1 MSPQTL
7 RIALILL
14 CAGLFLS
21 CRQAREKTLPDF
33 DTVESIMWAHP
44 DSALALLERMPK
56 PSPDDRLNN
65 ATWCLLYTQAWDK
78 NYRRHTS
85 DSLVNIALRYFDK
98 REDGLRKAQ
107 AWFYRGSVLKDL
119 GKLEEA
125 TECYVRARDL
135 TASFDDPLFAS
146 LICQTLGRIYREQG
160 IYGKA
165 FDLFREAIHHVTQ
178 VPRSKDWSHA
188 YSELGRTFAE
198 RDQLDSARHYF
209 ELSLENAEL
218 IKDLKMQG
226 MAIGELGVVSRAK
239 GNYKQALEHGKKRLA
254 LEQSIGNGRNI
265 PQAQYSLGR
274 TFYYINELDSA
285 KKYFQQSLSSFQIQ
299 TKRGAYKTLYA
310 ISRKQGKHK
319 EAIDYIEQY
328 LVYND
333 SINNMDRARAIAE
346 AQEKYDNEKLENEK
360 KSLMLEKERLQR
372 AILCG
377 GIVVALLVGSIAF
390 GYQRKLWLKERR
402 LRKSEEEIQ
411 EYLANLHENEEMILQ
426 KQALIQSLSRDLED
440 KANLEEM
447 AREQLGQIGRL
458 RDDTEFLRAQN
469 LEYKKKIDDYA
480 RSASQNEDRIVKLE
494 KLSDQNLA
502 LKSREAFL
510 VDYIYAHTEPF
521 RELRINPRKFNNWAL
536 LYERLNRLHNGFCF
550 CLKNEFPGLNEED
563 IQVCCLIKCGLTTSQ
578 IAEIFHIS
586 GPSVTK
592 KKYRIRERM
601 HQGKKDAIAHTMTL
615 DMLLMNFPGQNC
627 PHLRGDKKR

>member
-21 CRQAREKTLPDF
+21 CRQTRKRTLPDF

-56 PSPDDRLNN
+56 PSPDDRLSD

-107 AWFYRGSVLKDL
+107 AWFYKGSVLKDL

-146 LICQTLGRIYREQG
+146 LICQTLGRIYREQD

-178 VPRSKDWSHA
+178 VPRCDSWSHA

-209 ELSLENAEL
+209 ELSLKNAEL
-218 IKDLKMQG
+218 IKDLRTQA
-226 MAIGELGVVSRAK
+226 MAIGELGVVYYNK
-239 GNYKQALEHGKKRLA
+239 GDYNNALIYQKKDLA
-254 LEQSIGNGRNI
+254 LKLQFKDSVNFSSATFGLAVILY
-265 PQAQYSLGR
+265 QLG
-274 TFYYINELDSA
+274 ELDSA
-285 KKYFQQSLSSFQIQ
+285 EVYFKKSLNTSNIERIQ
-299 TKRGAYKTLYA
+299 TSNLVLYY
-310 ISRKQGKHK
+310 ISKKKHNYE
-319 EAIDYIEQY
+319 EAFKYIDQY
-328 LVYND
+328 RLYTD
-333 SINNMDRARAIAE
+333 SVHNANRTRAVAE

-372 AILCG
+372 AILRG

-411 EYLANLHENEEMILQ
+411 EYLANLHENEDEMKKYVRDHMAKHKVPRYVDFVDAFPMNAAGKILKYKMREDAVKKLGLQ
-426 KQALIQSLSRDLED
+426 K
-440 KANLEEM
+440 
-447 AREQLGQIGRL
+447 
-458 RDDTEFLRAQN
+458 
-469 LEYKKKIDDYA
+469 
-480 RSASQNEDRIVKLE
+480 
-494 KLSDQNLA
+494 
-502 LKSREAFL
+502 
-510 VDYIYAHTEPF
+510 
-521 RELRINPRKFNNWAL
+521 
-536 LYERLNRLHNGFCF
+536 
-550 CLKNEFPGLNEED
+550 
-563 IQVCCLIKCGLTTSQ
+563 
-578 IAEIFHIS
+578 AESIE
-586 GPSVTK
+586 T
-592 KKYRIRERM
+592 
-601 HQGKKDAIAHTMTL
+601 A
-615 DMLLMNFPGQNC
+615 
-627 PHLRGDKKR
+627 

>member
-1 MSPQTL
+1 MKKHTNMSPQTL

-14 CAGLFLS
+14 CAGLYLS
-21 CRQAREKTLPDF
+21 CRQARERTLPDF

-56 PSPDDRLNN
+56 PSPDDKLNN

-107 AWFYRGSVLKDL
+107 VWFYKGSVLKDL

-146 LICQTLGRIYREQG
+146 LICQTLGRIYREQD

-209 ELSLENAEL
+209 ELSLKNAEL
-218 IKDLKMQG
+218 IKDLRTQA
-226 MAIGELGVVSRAK
+226 MAIGELGTIYRIEK
-239 GNYKQALEHGKKRLA
+239 NYTKALEFEKKDLA
-254 LEQSIGNGRNI
+254 LTLELGDTINFSTTKYSI
-265 PQAQYSLGR
+265 AS
-274 TFYYINELDSA
+274 TFYQMGELDSA
-285 KKYFQQSLSSFQIQ
+285 EIYFKKSLNTSNINRIKLTNHS
-299 TKRGAYKTLYA
+299 LYLIA
-310 ISRKQGKHK
+310 KKQNKFK
-319 EAIDYIEQY
+319 EATDYIEQY
-328 LVYND
+328 IHYND
-333 SINNMDRARAIAE
+333 SLNNIDRLRAIAE

-372 AILCG
+372 AILRG

-458 RDDTEFLRAQN
+458 RNDTEFLRAQN

-536 LYERLNRLHNGFCF
+536 LYERLDILHDRFLSRLR
-550 CLKNEFPGLNEED
+550 KDFPTLGEMD
-563 IQVCCLIKCGLTTSQ
+563 IRVCGLIKAGFSTSE
-578 IAEIFHIS
+578 IAEVLCVAA
-586 GPSVTK
+586 PSVTK
-592 KKYRIRERM
+592 RKYRIRERVN
-601 HQGKKDAIAHTMTL
+601 QARENTIDQQTALDLFLMTY
-615 DMLLMNFPGQNC
+615 
-627 PHLRGDKKR
+627 

>member
-56 PSPDDRLNN
+56 PSPDDKLNN

-107 AWFYRGSVLKDL
+107 AWFYKGSVLKDL

-160 IYGKA
+160 IYDKA

-198 RDQLDSARHYF
+198 RNQLDSARHYF

-310 ISRKQGKHK
+310 ISRKQGKYK

-372 AILCG
+372 AILRG

-411 EYLANLHENEEMILQ
+411 EYLANLHENEEIILQ

-469 LEYKKKIDDYA
+469 LEYKKKIDDYT

-536 LYERLNRLHNGFCF
+536 LYERLDILHDRFLSRLR
-550 CLKNEFPGLNEED
+550 KDFPTLGEMDLR
-563 IQVCCLIKCGLTTSQ
+563 VCGLIKAGFSTSE
-578 IAEIFHIS
+578 IAEVLCVAA
-586 GPSVTK
+586 PSVTK
-592 KKYRIRERM
+592 RKYRIRERVN
-601 HQGKKDAIAHTMTL
+601 QARENTIDQQTALDLFIMTY
-615 DMLLMNFPGQNC
+615 
-627 PHLRGDKKR
+627 

>member
-1 MSPQTL
+1 MKKHTNMSPQTL

-14 CAGLFLS
+14 CAGLYLS
-21 CRQAREKTLPDF
+21 CRQARERTLPDF

-56 PSPDDRLNN
+56 PSPDDKLNN

-107 AWFYRGSVLKDL
+107 AWFYKGSVLKDL

-160 IYGKA
+160 IYDKA

-198 RDQLDSARHYF
+198 RNQLDSARHYF

-310 ISRKQGKHK
+310 ISRKQGKYK

-372 AILCG
+372 AILRG

-469 LEYKKKIDDYA
+469 LEYKKKIDDYT

-536 LYERLNRLHNGFCF
+536 LYERLDILHDRFLSRLR
-550 CLKNEFPGLNEED
+550 KDFPTLGEMDLR
-563 IQVCCLIKCGLTTSQ
+563 VCGLIKAGFSTSE
-578 IAEIFHIS
+578 IAEVLCVAA
-586 GPSVTK
+586 PSVTK
-592 KKYRIRERM
+592 RKYRIRERVN
-601 HQGKKDAIAHTMTL
+601 QARENTIDQQTALDLFIMTY
-615 DMLLMNFPGQNC
+615 
-627 PHLRGDKKR
+627 

>member
-1 MSPQTL
+1 MKKHTNMSPQTL

-14 CAGLFLS
+14 CAGLYLS
-21 CRQAREKTLPDF
+21 CRQARERTLPDF

-56 PSPDDRLNN
+56 PSPDDKLNN

-107 AWFYRGSVLKDL
+107 VWFYKGSVLKDL

-160 IYGKA
+160 IYDKA

-198 RDQLDSARHYF
+198 RNQLDSARHYF

-310 ISRKQGKHK
+310 ISRKQGKYK

-372 AILCG
+372 AILRG

-411 EYLANLHENEEMILQ
+411 EYLANLHENEEIILQ

-510 VDYIYAHTEPF
+510 VDYIYTHTEPF

-536 LYERLNRLHNGFCF
+536 LYERLDILHDRFLSRLR
-550 CLKNEFPGLNEED
+550 KDFPTLGEMDLR
-563 IQVCCLIKCGLTTSQ
+563 VCGLIKAGFSTSE
-578 IAEIFHIS
+578 IAEVLCVAA
-586 GPSVTK
+586 PSVTK
-592 KKYRIRERM
+592 RKYRIRERVN
-601 HQGKKDAIAHTMTL
+601 QARENTIDQQTALDLFIMTY
-615 DMLLMNFPGQNC
+615 
-627 PHLRGDKKR
+627 

>member
-1 MSPQTL
+1 MKKHTNMSPQTL

-21 CRQAREKTLPDF
+21 CRQARERTLPDF

-56 PSPDDRLNN
+56 PSPDDKLNN

-107 AWFYRGSVLKDL
+107 AWFYKGSVLKDL

-160 IYGKA
+160 IYDKA

-198 RDQLDSARHYF
+198 RNQLDSARHYF

-310 ISRKQGKHK
+310 ISRKQGKYK

-372 AILCG
+372 AILRG

-536 LYERLNRLHNGFCF
+536 LYERLDILHDRFLSRLR
-550 CLKNEFPGLNEED
+550 KDFPTLGEMDLR
-563 IQVCCLIKCGLTTSQ
+563 VCGLIKAGFSTSE
-578 IAEIFHIS
+578 IAEVLCVAA
-586 GPSVTK
+586 PSVTK
-592 KKYRIRERM
+592 RKYRIRERVN
-601 HQGKKDAIAHTMTL
+601 QARENTIDQQTALDLFIMTY
-615 DMLLMNFPGQNC
+615 
-627 PHLRGDKKR
+627 

>member
-1 MSPQTL
+1 MKKHTNMSPQTL

-44 DSALALLERMPK
+44 DSALALLERMRK

-107 AWFYRGSVLKDL
+107 AWFYKGSVLYDL

-160 IYGKA
+160 IYDKA
-165 FDLFREAIHHVTQ
+165 FDLFREAINYTTQ
-178 VPRSKDWSHA
+178 IPCSNDWSYA

-226 MAIGELGVVSRAK
+226 MAINELGVTYQAD
-239 GNYKQALEHGKKRLA
+239 GNYKKALEYGKKGLA
-254 LEQSIGNGRNI
+254 LKQLQGDKRNI
-265 PQAQYSLGR
+265 PQIKYSLGSV
-274 TFYYINELDSA
+274 YYYMNELDSA
-285 KKYFQQSLSSFQIQ
+285 QKYFQESLSSSRIQ

-310 ISRKQGKHK
+310 ISSKQGKHK

-372 AILCG
+372 AILRG

-426 KQALIQSLSRDLED
+426 KQALIQSLSHDLED

-536 LYERLNRLHNGFCF
+536 LYERLDILHDRFLSRLR
-550 CLKNEFPGLNEED
+550 KDFPTLGEMDLR
-563 IQVCCLIKCGLTTSQ
+563 VCGLIKAGFSTSE
-578 IAEIFHIS
+578 IAEVLCVAA
-586 GPSVTK
+586 PSVTK
-592 KKYRIRERM
+592 KKYRIRERIN
-601 HQGKKDAIAHTMTL
+601 QARENTIDQQTALDLFIMTY
-615 DMLLMNFPGQNC
+615 
-627 PHLRGDKKR
+627 

>member
-21 CRQAREKTLPDF
+21 CRQTRKRTLPDF

-44 DSALALLERMPK
+44 DSALALLERMSK
-56 PSPDDRLNN
+56 PSPDDRLSD

-107 AWFYRGSVLKDL
+107 AWFYKGSVLKDL

-146 LICQTLGRIYREQG
+146 LICQTLGRIYREQD

-198 RDQLDSARHYF
+198 RNQLDSARHYF

-310 ISRKQGKHK
+310 ISRKQGKYK

-372 AILCG
+372 AILRG

-536 LYERLNRLHNGFCF
+536 LYERLDILHDRFLSRLR
-550 CLKNEFPGLNEED
+550 KDFPTLGEMDLR
-563 IQVCCLIKCGLTTSQ
+563 VCGLIKAGFSTSE
-578 IAEIFHIS
+578 IAEVLCVAA
-586 GPSVTK
+586 PSVTK
-592 KKYRIRERM
+592 RKYRIRERVN
-601 HQGKKDAIAHTMTL
+601 QVRENTIDQQTALDLFLMTY
-615 DMLLMNFPGQNC
+615 
-627 PHLRGDKKR
+627 

>member
-56 PSPDDRLNN
+56 PSPDDRLSD

-107 AWFYRGSVLKDL
+107 AWFYKGSVLKDL

-160 IYGKA
+160 IYDKA
-165 FDLFREAIHHVTQ
+165 FNLFREAINYTTQ
-178 VPRSKDWSHA
+178 IPRSNDWSYA

-198 RDQLDSARHYF
+198 RDQSDSARHYF

-226 MAIGELGVVSRAK
+226 MAINELGVTYQAD
-239 GNYKQALEHGKKRLA
+239 GNYKKALEYGKKGLA
-254 LEQSIGNGRNI
+254 LKQLQGDKRNI
-265 PQAQYSLGR
+265 PQIKYSLGSV
-274 TFYYINELDSA
+274 YYYMNELDSA
-285 KKYFQQSLSSFQIQ
+285 QKYFQESLSSSRIQ

-310 ISRKQGKHK
+310 ISSKQGKHK

-333 SINNMDRARAIAE
+333 SINNMDRARVIAE

-372 AILCG
+372 AILRG
-377 GIVVALLVGSIAF
+377 GDC
-390 GYQRKLWLKERR
+390 RR
-402 LRKSEEEIQ
+402 P
-411 EYLANLHENEEMILQ
+411 A
-426 KQALIQSLSRDLED
+426 
-440 KANLEEM
+440 
-447 AREQLGQIGRL
+447 G
-458 RDDTEFLRAQN
+458 
-469 LEYKKKIDDYA
+469 
-480 RSASQNEDRIVKLE
+480 
-494 KLSDQNLA
+494 
-502 LKSREAFL
+502 
-510 VDYIYAHTEPF
+510 
-521 RELRINPRKFNNWAL
+521 
-536 LYERLNRLHNGFCF
+536 RLNRFWLPTETVAEGATP
-550 CLKNEFPGLNEED
+550 EEVGGGDTGIPG
-563 IQVCCLIKCGLTTSQ
+563 KP
-578 IAEIFHIS
+578 A
-586 GPSVTK
+586 
-592 KKYRIRERM
+592 RERGDDPPKTSLDTVPFTRPGR
-601 HQGKKDAIAHTMTL
+601 QGEPGGDGAGAIGADRPSAGRYGVPEGTEPGIQKKDRRL
-615 DMLLMNFPGQNC
+615 CQVRQPE
-627 PHLRGDKKR
+627 

>member
-21 CRQAREKTLPDF
+21 CRQARERTLPDF

-56 PSPDDRLNN
+56 PSPDDKLNN

-107 AWFYRGSVLKDL
+107 AWFYKGSVLKDL

-160 IYGKA
+160 IYDKA

-198 RDQLDSARHYF
+198 RNQLDSARHYF

-372 AILCG
+372 AILRG

-469 LEYKKKIDDYA
+469 LEYKKKIDDYT

-536 LYERLNRLHNGFCF
+536 LYERLDILHDRFLSRLR
-550 CLKNEFPGLNEED
+550 KDFPTLGEMDLR
-563 IQVCCLIKCGLTTSQ
+563 VCGLIKAGFSTSE
-578 IAEIFHIS
+578 IAEVLCVAA
-586 GPSVTK
+586 PSVTK
-592 KKYRIRERM
+592 RKYRIRERVN
-601 HQGKKDAIAHTMTL
+601 QARENTIDQQTALDLFIMTY
-615 DMLLMNFPGQNC
+615 
-627 PHLRGDKKR
+627 

>member
-1 MSPQTL
+1 MKKHTNMSPQTL

-14 CAGLFLS
+14 CAGLYLS
-21 CRQAREKTLPDF
+21 CRQARERTLPDF

-56 PSPDDRLNN
+56 PSPDDKLNN

-107 AWFYRGSVLKDL
+107 VWFYKGSVLKDL

-146 LICQTLGRIYREQG
+146 LICQTLGRIYREQD

-198 RDQLDSARHYF
+198 RNQLDSARHYF

-310 ISRKQGKHK
+310 ISRKQGKYK

-372 AILCG
+372 AILRG

-469 LEYKKKIDDYA
+469 LEYKKKIDDYT

-536 LYERLNRLHNGFCF
+536 LYERLDILHDRFLSRLR
-550 CLKNEFPGLNEED
+550 KDFPTLGEMD
-563 IQVCCLIKCGLTTSQ
+563 IRVCGLIKAGFSTSE
-578 IAEIFHIS
+578 IAEVLCVAA
-586 GPSVTK
+586 PSVTK
-592 KKYRIRERM
+592 RKYRIRERVN
-601 HQGKKDAIAHTMTL
+601 QARENTIDQQTALDLFLMTY
-615 DMLLMNFPGQNC
+615 
-627 PHLRGDKKR
+627 

>member
-1 MSPQTL
+1 MKKHTNMSPQTL

-21 CRQAREKTLPDF
+21 CRQARERTLPDF

-56 PSPDDRLNN
+56 PSPDDKLNN

-107 AWFYRGSVLKDL
+107 AWFYKGSVLKDL

-160 IYGKA
+160 IYDKA

-198 RDQLDSARHYF
+198 RNQLDSARHYF

-310 ISRKQGKHK
+310 ISRKQGKYK

-372 AILCG
+372 AILRG

-469 LEYKKKIDDYA
+469 LEYKKKIDDYT

-536 LYERLNRLHNGFCF
+536 LYERLDILHDRFLSRLR
-550 CLKNEFPGLNEED
+550 KDFPTLGEMDLR
-563 IQVCCLIKCGLTTSQ
+563 VCGLIKAGFSTSE
-578 IAEIFHIS
+578 IAEVLCVAA
-586 GPSVTK
+586 PSVTK
-592 KKYRIRERM
+592 RKYRIRERVN
-601 HQGKKDAIAHTMTL
+601 QARENTIDQQTALDLFIMTY
-615 DMLLMNFPGQNC
+615 
-627 PHLRGDKKR
+627 

>member
-56 PSPDDRLNN
+56 PSPDDKLNN

-107 AWFYRGSVLKDL
+107 AWFYKGSVLKDL

-160 IYGKA
+160 IYDKA

-198 RDQLDSARHYF
+198 RNQLDSARHYF

-310 ISRKQGKHK
+310 ISSKQGKHK

-372 AILCG
+372 AILRG

-536 LYERLNRLHNGFCF
+536 LYERLDILHDRFLSRLR
-550 CLKNEFPGLNEED
+550 KDFPTLGEMDLR
-563 IQVCCLIKCGLTTSQ
+563 VCGLIKAGFSTSE
-578 IAEIFHIS
+578 IAEVLCVAA
-586 GPSVTK
+586 PSVTK
-592 KKYRIRERM
+592 RKYRIRERVN
-601 HQGKKDAIAHTMTL
+601 QARENTIDQQTALDLFIMTY
-615 DMLLMNFPGQNC
+615 
-627 PHLRGDKKR
+627 

>member
-21 CRQAREKTLPDF
+21 CRQARERTLPDF

-56 PSPDDRLNN
+56 PSPDDKLNN

-107 AWFYRGSVLKDL
+107 AWFYKGSVLKDL

-160 IYGKA
+160 IYDKA

-198 RDQLDSARHYF
+198 RNQLDSARHYF

-310 ISRKQGKHK
+310 ISRKQGKYK

-372 AILCG
+372 AILRG

-469 LEYKKKIDDYA
+469 LEYKKKIDDYT

-536 LYERLNRLHNGFCF
+536 LYERLDILHDRFLSRLR
-550 CLKNEFPGLNEED
+550 KDFPTLGEMDLR
-563 IQVCCLIKCGLTTSQ
+563 VCGLIKAGFSTSE
-578 IAEIFHIS
+578 IAEVLCVAA
-586 GPSVTK
+586 PSVTK
-592 KKYRIRERM
+592 RKYRIRERVN
-601 HQGKKDAIAHTMTL
+601 QARENTIDQQTALDLFIMTY
-615 DMLLMNFPGQNC
+615 
-627 PHLRGDKKR
+627 

>member
-21 CRQAREKTLPDF
+21 CRQARERTLPDF

-56 PSPDDRLNN
+56 PSPDDKLNN

-107 AWFYRGSVLKDL
+107 AWFYKGSVLKDL

-160 IYGKA
+160 IYDKA

-198 RDQLDSARHYF
+198 RNQLDSARHYF

-310 ISRKQGKHK
+310 ISRKQGKYK

-372 AILCG
+372 AILRG

-411 EYLANLHENEEMILQ
+411 EYLANLHENEEIILQ

-536 LYERLNRLHNGFCF
+536 LYERLDILHDRFLSRLR
-550 CLKNEFPGLNEED
+550 KDFPTLGEMDLR
-563 IQVCCLIKCGLTTSQ
+563 VCGLIKAGFSTSE
-578 IAEIFHIS
+578 IAEVLCVAA
-586 GPSVTK
+586 PSVTK
-592 KKYRIRERM
+592 RKYRIRERVN
-601 HQGKKDAIAHTMTL
+601 QARENTIDQQTALDLFLMTY
-615 DMLLMNFPGQNC
+615 
-627 PHLRGDKKR
+627 

>member
-1 MSPQTL
+1 MKKHTNMSPQTL

-21 CRQAREKTLPDF
+21 CRQARERTLPDF

-56 PSPDDRLNN
+56 PSPDDKLNN

-107 AWFYRGSVLKDL
+107 AWFYKGSVLYDL

-160 IYGKA
+160 IYDKA
-165 FDLFREAIHHVTQ
+165 FNLFREAINYTTQ
-178 VPRSKDWSHA
+178 IPRSNDWSYA

-198 RDQLDSARHYF
+198 RDQSDSARHYF

-218 IKDLKMQG
+218 IKDLKIQG
-226 MAIGELGVVSRAK
+226 MAINELGVTYQAD
-239 GNYKQALEHGKKRLA
+239 GNYKKALEYGKKGLA
-254 LEQSIGNGRNI
+254 LKQLQGDKRNI
-265 PQAQYSLGR
+265 PQIKYSLGSV
-274 TFYYINELDSA
+274 YYYMNELDSA
-285 KKYFQQSLSSFQIQ
+285 QKYFQESLSSSRIQ

-310 ISRKQGKHK
+310 ISSKQGKHK

-333 SINNMDRARAIAE
+333 SINNMDRARVIAE

-372 AILCG
+372 AILRG

-536 LYERLNRLHNGFCF
+536 LYERLDILHDRFLSRLR
-550 CLKNEFPGLNEED
+550 KDFPTLGEMDLR
-563 IQVCCLIKCGLTTSQ
+563 VCGLIKAGFSTSE
-578 IAEIFHIS
+578 IAEVLCVAA
-586 GPSVTK
+586 PSVTK
-592 KKYRIRERM
+592 RKYRIRERVN
-601 HQGKKDAIAHTMTL
+601 QARENTIDQQTALDLFLMTY
-615 DMLLMNFPGQNC
+615 
-627 PHLRGDKKR
+627 

>member
-21 CRQAREKTLPDF
+21 CRQARERTLPDF

-56 PSPDDRLNN
+56 PSPDDKLNN

-107 AWFYRGSVLKDL
+107 AWFYKGSVLKDL

-160 IYGKA
+160 IYDKA

-198 RDQLDSARHYF
+198 RNQLDSARHYF

-310 ISRKQGKHK
+310 ISRKQGKYK

-372 AILCG
+372 AILRG

-411 EYLANLHENEEMILQ
+411 EYLANLHENEEIILQ

-469 LEYKKKIDDYA
+469 LEYKKKIDDYT

-615 DMLLMNFPGQNC
+615 DMLLMNFPG
-627 PHLRGDKKR
+627 

>member
-1 MSPQTL
+1 MKKHTNMSPQTL

-107 AWFYRGSVLKDL
+107 AWFYKGSVLKDL

-146 LICQTLGRIYREQG
+146 LICQTLGRIYREQD

-198 RDQLDSARHYF
+198 RNQLDSARHYF

-226 MAIGELGVVSRAK
+226 MAMGELGAVYRIEK
-239 GNYKQALEHGKKRLA
+239 NYIKALEFEKKNLA
-254 LEQSIGNGRNI
+254 LKLE
-265 PQAQYSLGR
+265 LGDTINFSASR
-274 TFYYINELDSA
+274 FGVAAVFYRMGELDSA
-285 KKYFQQSLSSFQIQ
+285 KLYFKESMRFSN
-299 TKRGAYKTLYA
+299 
-310 ISRKQGKHK
+310 ISRLRTTNQALFLIAKKQNKFK
-319 EAIDYIEQY
+319 EATNYIEQY
-328 LVYND
+328 IHYND
-333 SINNMDRARAIAE
+333 SLNNIDRLRAIAE

-372 AILCG
+372 AILRG

-536 LYERLNRLHNGFCF
+536 LYERLDILHDRFLSRLR
-550 CLKNEFPGLNEED
+550 KDFPTLGEMDLR
-563 IQVCCLIKCGLTTSQ
+563 VCGLIKAGFSTSE
-578 IAEIFHIS
+578 IAEVLCVAA
-586 GPSVTK
+586 PSVTK
-592 KKYRIRERM
+592 RKYRIRERVN
-601 HQGKKDAIAHTMTL
+601 QARENTIDQQTALDLFLMTY
-615 DMLLMNFPGQNC
+615 
-627 PHLRGDKKR
+627 

>member
-21 CRQAREKTLPDF
+21 CRQARERTLPDF

-56 PSPDDRLNN
+56 PSPDDKLNN

-107 AWFYRGSVLKDL
+107 AWFYKGSVLKDL

-160 IYGKA
+160 IYDKA

-198 RDQLDSARHYF
+198 RNQLDSARHYF

-310 ISRKQGKHK
+310 ISRKQGKYK

-372 AILCG
+372 AILRG

-536 LYERLNRLHNGFCF
+536 LYERLDILHDRFLSRLR
-550 CLKNEFPGLNEED
+550 KDFPTLGEMDLR
-563 IQVCCLIKCGLTTSQ
+563 VCGLIKAGFSTSE
-578 IAEIFHIS
+578 IAEVLCVAA
-586 GPSVTK
+586 PSVTK
-592 KKYRIRERM
+592 RKYRIRERVN
-601 HQGKKDAIAHTMTL
+601 QARENTIDQQTALDLFIMTY
-615 DMLLMNFPGQNC
+615 
-627 PHLRGDKKR
+627 

>member
-1 MSPQTL
+1 MKKHTNMSPQTL

-44 DSALALLERMPK
+44 DSALALLERMSK
-56 PSPDDRLNN
+56 PSPDDRLSD

-107 AWFYRGSVLKDL
+107 AWFYKGSVLKDL

-160 IYGKA
+160 IYDKA

-198 RDQLDSARHYF
+198 RNQLDSARHYF

-372 AILCG
+372 AILRG

-411 EYLANLHENEEMILQ
+411 EYLANLHENEEIILQ

-447 AREQLGQIGRL
+447 AQEQLGQIGRL

-536 LYERLNRLHNGFCF
+536 LYERLDILHDRFLSRLR
-550 CLKNEFPGLNEED
+550 KDFPTLGEMD
-563 IQVCCLIKCGLTTSQ
+563 IRVCGLIKAGFSTSE
-578 IAEIFHIS
+578 IAEVLCVAA
-586 GPSVTK
+586 PSVTK
-592 KKYRIRERM
+592 RKYRIRERVN
-601 HQGKKDAIAHTMTL
+601 QARENTIDQQTALDLFLMTY
-615 DMLLMNFPGQNC
+615 
-627 PHLRGDKKR
+627 

>member
-56 PSPDDRLNN
+56 PSPDDKLNN

-107 AWFYRGSVLKDL
+107 AWFYKGSVLKDL

-160 IYGKA
+160 IYDKA

-198 RDQLDSARHYF
+198 RNQLDSARHYF

-310 ISRKQGKHK
+310 ISRKQGKYK

-372 AILCG
+372 AILRG

-411 EYLANLHENEEMILQ
+411 EYLANLHENEEIILQ

-469 LEYKKKIDDYA
+469 LEYKKKIDDYT

-536 LYERLNRLHNGFCF
+536 LYERLDILHDRFLSRLR
-550 CLKNEFPGLNEED
+550 KDFPTLGEMDLR
-563 IQVCCLIKCGLTTSQ
+563 VCGLIKAGFSTSE
-578 IAEIFHIS
+578 IAEVLCIAA
-586 GPSVTK
+586 PSVTK
-592 KKYRIRERM
+592 RKYRIRERVN
-601 HQGKKDAIAHTMTL
+601 QVRENTIDQQTALDLFLMTY
-615 DMLLMNFPGQNC
+615 
-627 PHLRGDKKR
+627 

>member
-1 MSPQTL
+1 MKKHTNMSPQTL

-107 AWFYRGSVLKDL
+107 AWFYKGSVLKDL

-146 LICQTLGRIYREQG
+146 LICQTLGRIYREQD

-178 VPRSKDWSHA
+178 VPRCDSWSHA

-218 IKDLKMQG
+218 IKDLRTQA
-226 MAIGELGVVSRAK
+226 MAIGELGVVYYNK
-239 GNYKQALEHGKKRLA
+239 GDYNNALIYQKKDLA
-254 LEQSIGNGRNI
+254 LKLQFKDSVNFSSATFGLAVILY
-265 PQAQYSLGR
+265 QLG
-274 TFYYINELDSA
+274 ELDSA
-285 KKYFQQSLSSFQIQ
+285 EVYFKKSLNTSNIERIQ
-299 TKRGAYKTLYA
+299 TSNLVLYY
-310 ISRKQGKHK
+310 ISKKKHNYE
-319 EAIDYIEQY
+319 EAFKYIDQY
-328 LVYND
+328 RLYTD
-333 SINNMDRARAIAE
+333 SVHNANRTRAVAE

-536 LYERLNRLHNGFCF
+536 LYERLDILHDRFLSRLR
-550 CLKNEFPGLNEED
+550 KDFPTLGEMDLR
-563 IQVCCLIKCGLTTSQ
+563 VCGLIKAGFSTSE
-578 IAEIFHIS
+578 IAEVLCVAA
-586 GPSVTK
+586 PSVTK
-592 KKYRIRERM
+592 KKYRIRERIN
-601 HQGKKDAIAHTMTL
+601 QARENTIDQQTALDLFLMTY
-615 DMLLMNFPGQNC
+615 
-627 PHLRGDKKR
+627 

>member
-21 CRQAREKTLPDF
+21 CRQARERTLPDF

-56 PSPDDRLNN
+56 PSPDDRLSD

-107 AWFYRGSVLKDL
+107 AWFYKGSVLKDL

-160 IYGKA
+160 IYDKA
-165 FDLFREAIHHVTQ
+165 FNLFREAINYTTQ
-178 VPRSKDWSHA
+178 IPRSNDWSYA

-198 RDQLDSARHYF
+198 RDQSDSARHYF

-226 MAIGELGVVSRAK
+226 MAINELGVTYQAD
-239 GNYKQALEHGKKRLA
+239 GNYKKALEYGKKGLA
-254 LEQSIGNGRNI
+254 LKQLQGDKRNI
-265 PQAQYSLGR
+265 PQIKYSLGSV
-274 TFYYINELDSA
+274 YYYMNELDSA
-285 KKYFQQSLSSFQIQ
+285 QKYFQESLSSSRIQ

-310 ISRKQGKHK
+310 ISSKQGKHK

-333 SINNMDRARAIAE
+333 SINNMDRARVIAE

-372 AILCG
+372 AILRG

-536 LYERLNRLHNGFCF
+536 LYERLDILHDRFLSRLR
-550 CLKNEFPGLNEED
+550 KDFPTLGEMDLR
-563 IQVCCLIKCGLTTSQ
+563 VCGLIKAGFSTSE
-578 IAEIFHIS
+578 IAEVLCVAA
-586 GPSVTK
+586 PSVTK
-592 KKYRIRERM
+592 RKYRIRERVN
-601 HQGKKDAIAHTMTL
+601 QARENTIDQQTALDLFLMTY
-615 DMLLMNFPGQNC
+615 
-627 PHLRGDKKR
+627 

>member
-1 MSPQTL
+1 MKKHTNMSPQTL

-21 CRQAREKTLPDF
+21 CRQTRKRTLPDF

-56 PSPDDRLNN
+56 PSPDDRLSD

-107 AWFYRGSVLKDL
+107 AWFYKGSVLKDL

-146 LICQTLGRIYREQG
+146 LICQTLGRIYREQD

-178 VPRSKDWSHA
+178 VPRCDSWSHA

-209 ELSLENAEL
+209 ELSLKNAEL
-218 IKDLKMQG
+218 IKDLRTQA
-226 MAIGELGVVSRAK
+226 MAIGELGVVYYNK
-239 GNYKQALEHGKKRLA
+239 GDYNNALIYQKKDLA
-254 LEQSIGNGRNI
+254 LKLQFKDSVNFSSATFGLAVILY
-265 PQAQYSLGR
+265 QLG
-274 TFYYINELDSA
+274 ELDSA
-285 KKYFQQSLSSFQIQ
+285 EVYFKKSLNTSNIERIQ
-299 TKRGAYKTLYA
+299 TSNLVLYY
-310 ISRKQGKHK
+310 ISKKKHNYE
-319 EAIDYIEQY
+319 EAFKYIDQY
-328 LVYND
+328 RLYTD
-333 SINNMDRARAIAE
+333 SVHNANRTRAVAE

-372 AILCG
+372 AILRG

-510 VDYIYAHTEPF
+510 VDYI
-521 RELRINPRKFNNWAL
+521 
-536 LYERLNRLHNGFCF
+536 
-550 CLKNEFPGLNEED
+550 
-563 IQVCCLIKCGLTTSQ
+563 
-578 IAEIFHIS
+578 
-586 GPSVTK
+586 
-592 KKYRIRERM
+592 
-601 HQGKKDAIAHTMTL
+601 
-615 DMLLMNFPGQNC
+615 
-627 PHLRGDKKR
+627 

>member
-21 CRQAREKTLPDF
+21 CRQARERTLPDF

-56 PSPDDRLNN
+56 PSPDDKLNN

-107 AWFYRGSVLKDL
+107 AWFYKGSVLKDL

-160 IYGKA
+160 IYDKA

-198 RDQLDSARHYF
+198 RNQLDSARHYF

-310 ISRKQGKHK
+310 ISRKQGKYK

-372 AILCG
+372 AILRG

-411 EYLANLHENEEMILQ
+411 EYLANLHENEEIILQ

-469 LEYKKKIDDYA
+469 LEYKKKIDDYT

-536 LYERLNRLHNGFCF
+536 LYERLDILHDRFLSRLR
-550 CLKNEFPGLNEED
+550 KDFPTLGEMDLR
-563 IQVCCLIKCGLTTSQ
+563 VCGLIKAGFSTSE
-578 IAEIFHIS
+578 IAEVLCVAA
-586 GPSVTK
+586 PSVTK
-592 KKYRIRERM
+592 RKYRIRERVN
-601 HQGKKDAIAHTMTL
+601 QARENTIDQQTALDLFLMTY
-615 DMLLMNFPGQNC
+615 
-627 PHLRGDKKR
+627 

>member
-21 CRQAREKTLPDF
+21 CRQARERTLPDF

-56 PSPDDRLNN
+56 PSPDDKLNN

-107 AWFYRGSVLKDL
+107 AWFYKGSVLKDL

-160 IYGKA
+160 IYDKA

-198 RDQLDSARHYF
+198 RNQLDSARHYF

-310 ISRKQGKHK
+310 ISRKQGKYK

-372 AILCG
+372 AILRG

-411 EYLANLHENEEMILQ
+411 EYLANLHENEEIILQ

-536 LYERLNRLHNGFCF
+536 LYERLDILHDRFLSRLR
-550 CLKNEFPGLNEED
+550 KDFPTLGEMDLR
-563 IQVCCLIKCGLTTSQ
+563 VCGLIKAGFSTSE
-578 IAEIFHIS
+578 IAEVLCVAA
-586 GPSVTK
+586 PSVTK
-592 KKYRIRERM
+592 RKYRIRERVN
-601 HQGKKDAIAHTMTL
+601 QARENTIDQQTALDLFIMTY
-615 DMLLMNFPGQNC
+615 
-627 PHLRGDKKR
+627 

>member
-14 CAGLFLS
+14 CAGLYLS
-21 CRQAREKTLPDF
+21 CRQARERTLPDF

-56 PSPDDRLNN
+56 PSPDDKLNN

-107 AWFYRGSVLKDL
+107 AWFYKGSVLKDL

-160 IYGKA
+160 IYDKA

-198 RDQLDSARHYF
+198 RNQLDSARHYF

-310 ISRKQGKHK
+310 ISSKQGKHK

-372 AILCG
+372 AILRG

-601 HQGKKDAIAHTMTL
+601 HQGKKDAITHTMTL
-615 DMLLMNFPGQNC
+615 DMLLMNFPG
-627 PHLRGDKKR
+627 

>member
-1 MSPQTL
+1 MKKHTNMSPQTL
-7 RIALILL
+7 RITLILL

-56 PSPDDRLNN
+56 PSPDDRLND

-107 AWFYRGSVLKDL
+107 AWFYKGSVLKDL

-160 IYGKA
+160 IYDKA

-198 RDQLDSARHYF
+198 RNQLDSARHYF

-310 ISRKQGKHK
+310 ISRKQGKYK

-372 AILCG
+372 AILRG

-411 EYLANLHENEEMILQ
+411 EYLANLHENEEIILQ

-469 LEYKKKIDDYA
+469 LEYKKKIDDYT

-536 LYERLNRLHNGFCF
+536 LYERLDILHDRFLSRLR
-550 CLKNEFPGLNEED
+550 KDFPTLGEMDLR
-563 IQVCCLIKCGLTTSQ
+563 VCGLIKAGFSTSE
-578 IAEIFHIS
+578 IAEVLCVAA
-586 GPSVTK
+586 PSVTK
-592 KKYRIRERM
+592 RKYRIRERIN
-601 HQGKKDAIAHTMTL
+601 QARENTIDQQTALDLFLMTY
-615 DMLLMNFPGQNC
+615 
-627 PHLRGDKKR
+627 

>member
-21 CRQAREKTLPDF
+21 CRQARERTLPDF

-56 PSPDDRLNN
+56 PSPDDKLNN

-107 AWFYRGSVLKDL
+107 AWFYKGSVLKDL

-146 LICQTLGRIYREQG
+146 LICQTLGRIYREQD

-198 RDQLDSARHYF
+198 RNQLDSARHYF

-310 ISRKQGKHK
+310 ISRKQGKYK

-372 AILCG
+372 AILRG

-411 EYLANLHENEEMILQ
+411 EYLANLHENEEIILQ

-469 LEYKKKIDDYA
+469 LEYKKKIDDYT

-536 LYERLNRLHNGFCF
+536 LYERLDILHDRFLSRLR
-550 CLKNEFPGLNEED
+550 KDFPTLGEMDLR
-563 IQVCCLIKCGLTTSQ
+563 VCGLIKAGFSTSE
-578 IAEIFHIS
+578 IAEVLCVAA
-586 GPSVTK
+586 PSVTK
-592 KKYRIRERM
+592 RKYRIRERVN
-601 HQGKKDAIAHTMTL
+601 QARENTIDQQTALDLFLMTY
-615 DMLLMNFPGQNC
+615 
-627 PHLRGDKKR
+627 

>member
-1 MSPQTL
+1 MKKHTNMSPQTL

-21 CRQAREKTLPDF
+21 CRQARERTLPDF

-56 PSPDDRLNN
+56 PSPDDKLNN

-107 AWFYRGSVLKDL
+107 AWFYKGSVLKDL

-160 IYGKA
+160 IYDKA

-198 RDQLDSARHYF
+198 RNQLDSARHYF

-310 ISRKQGKHK
+310 ISRKQGKYK

-372 AILCG
+372 AILRG

-411 EYLANLHENEEMILQ
+411 EYLANLHENEEIILQ

-469 LEYKKKIDDYA
+469 LEYKKKIDDYT

-536 LYERLNRLHNGFCF
+536 LYERLDILHDRFLSRLR
-550 CLKNEFPGLNEED
+550 KDFPTLGEMD
-563 IQVCCLIKCGLTTSQ
+563 IRVCALIKAGFSTSE
-578 IAEIFHIS
+578 IAVVLCVAA
-586 GPSVTK
+586 PSVTK
-592 KKYRIRERM
+592 RKYRIRERVN
-601 HQGKKDAIAHTMTL
+601 QARENTIDQQTALDLFIMTY
-615 DMLLMNFPGQNC
+615 
-627 PHLRGDKKR
+627 

>member
-1 MSPQTL
+1 MKKHTNMSPQTL

-56 PSPDDRLNN
+56 PSPDDRLND

-107 AWFYRGSVLKDL
+107 AWFYKGSVLKDL

-146 LICQTLGRIYREQG
+146 LICQTLGRIYREQD

-458 RDDTEFLRAQN
+458 RNDTEFLRAQN

-536 LYERLNRLHNGFCF
+536 LYERLDILHDRFLSRLR
-550 CLKNEFPGLNEED
+550 KDFPTLGEMDLR
-563 IQVCCLIKCGLTTSQ
+563 VCGLIKAGFSTSE
-578 IAEIFHIS
+578 IAEVLCVAA
-586 GPSVTK
+586 PSVTK
-592 KKYRIRERM
+592 KKYRIRERIN
-601 HQGKKDAIAHTMTL
+601 QARENTIDQQTALDLFIMTY
-615 DMLLMNFPGQNC
+615 
-627 PHLRGDKKR
+627 

>member
-56 PSPDDRLNN
+56 PSPDDKLNN

-107 AWFYRGSVLKDL
+107 AWFYKGSVLYDL

-160 IYGKA
+160 IYDKA
-165 FDLFREAIHHVTQ
+165 FNLFREAINYTTQ
-178 VPRSKDWSHA
+178 IPRSNDWSYA

-198 RDQLDSARHYF
+198 RDQSDSARHYF

-226 MAIGELGVVSRAK
+226 MAINELGVTYQAD
-239 GNYKQALEHGKKRLA
+239 GNYKKALEYGKKGLA
-254 LEQSIGNGRNI
+254 LKQLQGDKRNI
-265 PQAQYSLGR
+265 PQIKYSLGSV
-274 TFYYINELDSA
+274 YYYMNELDSA
-285 KKYFQQSLSSFQIQ
+285 QKYFQESLSSSRIQ

-310 ISRKQGKHK
+310 ISSKQGKHK

-333 SINNMDRARAIAE
+333 SINNMDRARVIAE

-372 AILCG
+372 AILRG

-601 HQGKKDAIAHTMTL
+601 HQGKKDAIVHTMTL
-615 DMLLMNFPGQNC
+615 DMLLMNFPG
-627 PHLRGDKKR
+627 

>member
-21 CRQAREKTLPDF
+21 CRQARERTLPDF

-56 PSPDDRLNN
+56 PSPDDKLNN

-107 AWFYRGSVLKDL
+107 AWFYKGSVLKDL

-160 IYGKA
+160 IYDKA

-198 RDQLDSARHYF
+198 RNQLDSARHYF

-310 ISRKQGKHK
+310 ISRKQGKYK

-372 AILCG
+372 AILRG

-411 EYLANLHENEEMILQ
+411 EYLANLHENEEIILQ

-469 LEYKKKIDDYA
+469 LEYKKKIDDYT

-536 LYERLNRLHNGFCF
+536 LYERLDILHDRFLSRLR
-550 CLKNEFPGLNEED
+550 KDFPTLGEMDLR
-563 IQVCCLIKCGLTTSQ
+563 VCGLIKAGFSTSE
-578 IAEIFHIS
+578 IAEVLCVAA
-586 GPSVTK
+586 PSVTK
-592 KKYRIRERM
+592 RKYRIRERVN
-601 HQGKKDAIAHTMTL
+601 QARENTIDQQTALDLFIMTY
-615 DMLLMNFPGQNC
+615 
-627 PHLRGDKKR
+627 

>member
-1 MSPQTL
+1 MKKHTNMSPQTL

-21 CRQAREKTLPDF
+21 CRQARERTLPDF

-56 PSPDDRLNN
+56 PSPDDKLNN

-107 AWFYRGSVLKDL
+107 AWFYKGSVLKDL

-160 IYGKA
+160 IYDKA

-198 RDQLDSARHYF
+198 RNQLDSARHYF

-310 ISRKQGKHK
+310 ISRKQGKYK

-372 AILCG
+372 AILRG

-411 EYLANLHENEEMILQ
+411 EYLANLHENEEIILQ

-469 LEYKKKIDDYA
+469 LEYKKKIDDYT

-536 LYERLNRLHNGFCF
+536 LYERLDILHDRFLSRLR
-550 CLKNEFPGLNEED
+550 KDFPTLGEMDLR
-563 IQVCCLIKCGLTTSQ
+563 VCGLIKAGFSTSE
-578 IAEIFHIS
+578 IAEVLCVAA
-586 GPSVTK
+586 PSVTK
-592 KKYRIRERM
+592 RKYRIRERVN
-601 HQGKKDAIAHTMTL
+601 QARENTIDQQTALDLFIMTY
-615 DMLLMNFPGQNC
+615 
-627 PHLRGDKKR
+627 

>member
-44 DSALALLERMPK
+44 DSALALLERMRK

-107 AWFYRGSVLKDL
+107 AWFYKGSVLYDL

-160 IYGKA
+160 IYDKA
-165 FDLFREAIHHVTQ
+165 FDLFREAINYTTQ
-178 VPRSKDWSHA
+178 IPCSNDWSYA

-226 MAIGELGVVSRAK
+226 MAINELGVTYQAD
-239 GNYKQALEHGKKRLA
+239 GNYKKALEYGKKGLA
-254 LEQSIGNGRNI
+254 LKQLQGDKRNI
-265 PQAQYSLGR
+265 PQIKYSLGSV
-274 TFYYINELDSA
+274 YYYMNELDSA
-285 KKYFQQSLSSFQIQ
+285 QKYFQESLSSSRIQ

-310 ISRKQGKHK
+310 ISSKQGKHK

-372 AILCG
+372 AILRG

-426 KQALIQSLSRDLED
+426 KQALIQSLSHDLED

-536 LYERLNRLHNGFCF
+536 LYERLDILHDRFLSRLR
-550 CLKNEFPGLNEED
+550 KDFPTLGEMDLR
-563 IQVCCLIKCGLTTSQ
+563 VCGLIKAGFSTSE
-578 IAEIFHIS
+578 IAEVLCVAA
-586 GPSVTK
+586 PSVTK
-592 KKYRIRERM
+592 KKYRIRERIN
-601 HQGKKDAIAHTMTL
+601 QARENTIDQQTALDLFIMTY
-615 DMLLMNFPGQNC
+615 
-627 PHLRGDKKR
+627 

>member
-1 MSPQTL
+1 MKKHTNMSPQTL

-536 LYERLNRLHNGFCF
+536 LYERLDILHDRFLSRLR
-550 CLKNEFPGLNEED
+550 KDFPTLGEMDLR
-563 IQVCCLIKCGLTTSQ
+563 VCGLIKAGFSTSE
-578 IAEIFHIS
+578 IAEVLCVAA
-586 GPSVTK
+586 PSVTK
-592 KKYRIRERM
+592 KKYRIRERIN
-601 HQGKKDAIAHTMTL
+601 QARENTIDQQTALDLFIMTY
-615 DMLLMNFPGQNC
+615 
-627 PHLRGDKKR
+627 